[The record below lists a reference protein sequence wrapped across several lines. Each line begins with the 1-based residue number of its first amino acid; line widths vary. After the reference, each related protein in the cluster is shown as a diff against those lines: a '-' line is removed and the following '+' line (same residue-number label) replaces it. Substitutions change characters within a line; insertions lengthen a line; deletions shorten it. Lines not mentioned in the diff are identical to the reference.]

1 MRAGV
6 SFVLGGVGAGLQF
19 TDEFD
24 GAGSCWKAAF
34 AFELIGT
41 VFLLWM
47 GIMAWQVNRDEY
59 D

>member
-1 MRAGV
+1 MADSRDY
-6 SFVLGGVGAGLQF
+6 L
-19 TDEFD
+19 
-24 GAGSCWKAAF
+24 GSCWKAAF
-34 AFELIGT
+34 AWELIGT